1 MELDTI
7 MQIIANGLVRGGV
20 YILVALGLTLV
31 MSIMNIV
38 NFAHGQ
44 FYMLGAFVVYYLTTA
59 LHLNFATSIAGAM
72 LIVGVFGMIV
82 ERLTFRKVRGDL
94 LQGLI
99 IAIGLSM
106 LFESGAS
113 LLFGPDEKGVASPM
127 PGTANLL
134 GAIVSFDKLVLMV
147 SCTILT
153 LALGWLTFKS
163 KFGRAIRAVAQD
175 EEAAMALGIN
185 INLVSAITFGIGS
198 AVAGAAG
205 GLIAPVLFVSPF
217 MGGEMLTKALAVII
231 LGGMGSFGGV
241 VLGGLFLGFVES
253 FGLTFI
259 GYAANLLSFAII
271 VLVLLVK
278 PTGFMGYAE
287 E

>member
-1 MELDTI
+1 MELETI
-7 MQIIANGLVRGGV
+7 MQIIANGLVRGGI
-20 YILVALGLTLV
+20 YITVALGLTLV

-44 FYMLGAFVVYYLTTA
+44 FYMLGAFVVYYLTTV
-59 LHLNFATSIAGAM
+59 LHLNFVISIAGAM
-72 LIVGVFGMIV
+72 LIVGVFGIIV
-82 ERLTFRKVRGDL
+82 ERLTFKRVRGDL

-106 LFESGAS
+106 LIETGAS
-113 LLFGPDEKGVASPM
+113 LIFGPDEKGVASPM

-134 GAIVSFDKLVLMV
+134 GAVISYDKLTLMLICAV
-147 SCTILT
+147 LT
-153 LALGWLTFKS
+153 LALAWLTFKS

-175 EEAAMALGIN
+175 EEAATALGIN
-185 INLVSAITFGIGS
+185 VNLMSAATFGIGC

-205 GLIAPVLFVSPF
+205 GLVAPVLFVSPF

-241 VLGGLFLGFVES
+241 VLGGLLLGFVES
-253 FGLTFI
+253 FGLTFL

-278 PTGFMGYAE
+278 PTGFMGHADE
-287 E
+287 